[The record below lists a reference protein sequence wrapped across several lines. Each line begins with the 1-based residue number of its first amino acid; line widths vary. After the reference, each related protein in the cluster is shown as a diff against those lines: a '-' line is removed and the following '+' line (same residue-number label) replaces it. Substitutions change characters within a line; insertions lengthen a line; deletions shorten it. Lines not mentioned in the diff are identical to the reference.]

1 MNLKAFMGLML
12 FCLSATAT
20 ARDLTPEQKAALCK
34 IQSTVK
40 QLRAIYDDRGGV
52 VVTWQRVNPGA
63 LLQHRLPPRSYPI
76 ETRIALDGDAM
87 KGRTIENAWYDALN
101 TADRPQ
107 WFFPLVPPGEHTV
120 SVAQKNECGEWNTDA
135 VAVTSD
141 EDERSGDDDVAGQ
154 DLPEE
159 VEFQAEITEQQAEDL
174 SAGANLQRYA
184 DCMFGSNITR
194 ARGALAV
201 IRRQAGKFV
210 LKIVTSPLTVVKH
223 GPCLIAATGG
233 LPRPPDPDEGI
244 MICQPE
250 MGMYTQCPAGWETFY
265 KSADGT
271 EALSRMGPGPAPTA
285 EGRDDQARLSCL
297 AMIYN
302 TYNAYG
308 RDLDRAF
315 EDRDL
320 INQGCNKAVPA
331 GSR

>member
-1 MNLKAFMGLML
+1 MNSKAFVGLML

-52 VVTWQRVNPGA
+52 VVTWQRINPGA

-154 DLPEE
+154 DVGHDESSRR
-159 VEFQAEITEQQAEDL
+159 VDN
-174 SAGANLQRYA
+174 G
-184 DCMFGSNITR
+184 GWW
-194 ARGALAV
+194 
-201 IRRQAGKFV
+201 IRRRR
-210 LKIVTSPLTVVKH
+210 L
-223 GPCLIAATGG
+223 AAW
-233 LPRPPDPDEGI
+233 RREQR
-244 MICQPE
+244 C
-250 MGMYTQCPAGWETFY
+250 
-265 KSADGT
+265 
-271 EALSRMGPGPAPTA
+271 
-285 EGRDDQARLSCL
+285 
-297 AMIYN
+297 
-302 TYNAYG
+302 
-308 RDLDRAF
+308 
-315 EDRDL
+315 
-320 INQGCNKAVPA
+320 AVPA
-331 GSR
+331 AIGQRTVGIGERQQ